1 MKKIIN
7 YLKRLI
13 GKLTSPSKLREV
25 YTINI
30 KYCANKEVLEFLK
43 ERRTICLENGID
55 FDLEYKEGYES
66 LVGVVELFRGKVFI
80 HKAKLK
86 MNEVNLI
93 YWQFYE

>member
-13 GKLTSPSKLREV
+13 GKTTSRPQLREV

-30 KYCANKEVLEFLK
+30 KYCTNEEILKFLK

-55 FDLEYKEGYES
+55 FELEYKEGHEG
-66 LVGVVELFRGKVFI
+66 LVGIVELFRGKEFI